1 MVGESGVSAMFMG
14 EFLHNIDA
22 KGRLIIPAKYRDQLK
37 ASVIVTRGLDG
48 CLTVYT
54 NEQWQIRYQEL
65 LKLPQTKKE
74 TRMYVAMVLAKA
86 AECDIDT
93 QGRINLPARLI
104 SEVGIEKECVV
115 TGLGNHFQIWAKS
128 RWDVYMAQA
137 EESYE
142 ENAESMTG
150 FLV

>member
-1 MVGESGVSAMFMG
+1 MIAMFMG
-14 EFLHNIDA
+14 EFNHNIDA
-22 KGRLIIPAKYRDQLK
+22 KGRIIIPAKYRDQLNV
-37 ASVIVTRGLDG
+37 SVIVTRGLDG

-54 NEQWQIRYQEL
+54 NEQWQIRYEEL

-86 AECDIDT
+86 AECEIDT

-104 SEVGIEKECVV
+104 AEVGIEKECVV
-115 TGLGNHFQIWAKS
+115 TGLGNHFQIWAKN
-128 RWDVYMAQA
+128 RWNEYMTLA
-137 EESYE
+137 ETSFE

>member
-1 MVGESGVSAMFMG
+1 VGESGVSAMFMG

-22 KGRLIIPAKYRDQLK
+22 KGRLIIPAKYRDQLN
-37 ASVIVTRGLDG
+37 STVIVTRGLDG

-54 NEQWQIRYQEL
+54 DEQWLIRYQEL

-74 TRMYVAMVLAKA
+74 TRMYVHMVMSKA
-86 AECDIDT
+86 AECEIDT
-93 QGRINLPARLI
+93 QGRINLPSRLI
-104 SEVGIEKECVV
+104 SEIGITKECVI
-115 TGLGNHFQIWAKS
+115 TGLGNHFQIWSKN
-128 RWDVYMAQA
+128 RWDEYMALA
-137 EESYE
+137 ESSYE